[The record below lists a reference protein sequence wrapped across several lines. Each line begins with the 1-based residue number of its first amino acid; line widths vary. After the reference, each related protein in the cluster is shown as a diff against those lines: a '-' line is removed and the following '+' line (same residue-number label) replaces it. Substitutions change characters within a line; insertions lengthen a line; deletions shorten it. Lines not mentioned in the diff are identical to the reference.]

1 MPRAKL
7 AAEIHL
13 IVFDLIVT
21 DSGCWPFLEMF
32 PIPQSPTPSHLDGRP
47 CLLVV
52 FFILSLRGFAS
63 TLLHRNIFLLSIPYL
78 VAPLRHIRRCYP
90 TTGTSGTKDK
100 RTNISK

>member
-63 TLLHRNIFLLSIPYL
+63 TLLHRNIFCSQFPTWSPLFATFA
-78 VAPLRHIRRCYP
+78 VATQRLEHRALR
-90 TTGTSGTKDK
+90 TSE
-100 RTNISK
+100 RT